1 METALELLAARAGKA
16 PVRPR
21 GAEQANRQVE
31 LTSVPQKKPRA
42 KKSEVRPLPS
52 REEILA
58 FVAEHPGK
66 AGKREIARAF
76 GISGGDRIA
85 LKQMLRE
92 LDEGGLVQ
100 KHRGRL
106 ERPGDLPA
114 VAVLTITARDSDGEF
129 LAEPAEWREDGGPPP
144 KGIVARRPQARRAG
158 AGHWRPRSCPAY
170 ACQVGWARL
179 HRSRDQ
185 DSGAAAGHR
194 AGRGPPRAGRRARS
208 NLSTASKRRWLSSLT
223 ASVGRRRATSFR

>member
-1 METALELLAARAGKA
+1 M
-16 PVRPR
+16 
-21 GAEQANRQVE
+21 
-31 LTSVPQKKPRA
+31 PQKKPRA

-92 LDEGGLVQ
+92 LDEDGLVQ

-144 KGIVARRPQARRAG
+144 KGIILADRKRAG
-158 AGHWRPRSCPAY
+158 PAPGIGDRVLARLTPVKSGGLAFTARVIKVLERQPITVLGVVRLAPGGARLEPVDRKQKEMALEPDGLGRAQGGRPRF
-170 ACQVGWARL
+170 
-179 HRSRDQ
+179 
-185 DSGAAAGHR
+185 
-194 AGRGPPRAGRRARS
+194 GRR
-208 NLSTASKRRWLSSLT
+208 
-223 ASVGRRRATSFR
+223 